1 MNTRKIGRTIAAA
14 CLGTLVVLVGIFLAP
29 PQTVVAF
36 SRSWHATGGCGGINQ
51 VEGVDFGLWDDLP
64 GAGLNNES
72 GLLWRVTKE
81 AANENCSYV
90 SMTGDVNTTD
100 FPILSVRAAVNDG
113 AIYTVALRDT
123 FNQEIAPPCSSDIPL
138 IASLTFP
145 PRLRF
150 RPRGFPGQFDE
161 FLTQT
166 VKLPPG
172 RTVTAVCIT
181 IDDNADNIASQRASA
196 LIDYI
201 KIGKNASP
209 PCNAAVCLESTNP
222 GWVERFSRPN

>member
-1 MNTRKIGRTIAAA
+1 M
-14 CLGTLVVLVGIFLAP
+14 
-29 PQTVVAF
+29 
-36 SRSWHATGGCGGINQ
+36 
-51 VEGVDFGLWDDLP
+51 DFALWDDMP

-72 GLLWRVTKE
+72 GLLWKVTKE
-81 AANENCSYV
+81 AAHV
-90 SMTGDVNTTD
+90 SCASVTYFSPTSDVNTTD
-100 FPILSVRAAVNDG
+100 FPMLSVRAAVNDG
-113 AIYTVALRDT
+113 GIFRVELRD
-123 FNQEIAPPCSSDIPL
+123 APALLFGCSGPV
-138 IASLTFP
+138 IASLAFP

-150 RPRGFPGQFDE
+150 RPLGFPGQFDE

-172 RTVTAVCIT
+172 FFNQVCIT
-181 IDDNADNIASQRASA
+181 IEDNPDNIASQRSSA

-209 PCNAAVCLESTNP
+209 PCNAVCLESTTNT

>member
-1 MNTRKIGRTIAAA
+1 MNARKIGRTIAAA

-72 GLLWRVTKE
+72 GLLWKVTKE
-81 AANENCSYV
+81 AGNV
-90 SMTGDVNTTD
+90 SCTSVTYFSTTSDVNTTD
-100 FPILSVRAAVNDG
+100 FPMLSVRAAVNDG
-113 AIYTVALRDT
+113 GIFRVELRD
-123 FNQEIAPPCSSDIPL
+123 APSLLFGCSGPV
-138 IASLTFP
+138 IASPAFP

-150 RPRGFPGQFDE
+150 RPLGFPGQFDE

-172 RTVTAVCIT
+172 FVTAVWIT

-209 PCNAAVCLESTNP
+209 PCNAAVCLDSTSP
-222 GWVERFSRPN
+222 AWVERFSRPN